1 MFDYEVLR
9 FIWWALIGV
18 LLIGFTVT
26 DGFDMGVGILLPV
39 IGKDDTERRIMIN
52 TIAPHW
58 DGNQVWLVT
67 AGGALFAAWPMVYAV
82 SFSGFYVAMMLVLF
96 ALFLR
101 PVGFDYR
108 SKIEDPRWR
117 KSWDR
122 ALFVGSF
129 VPPLI
134 IGVAFGNLL
143 QGVPFNF
150 DEYLRATYHGGLLGL
165 LNPFGLLAGL
175 VSVTM
180 VIMQGSTWLQM
191 KTDGELRVRSAKAS
205 QICGGLLVVLFGAA
219 GVWLVN
225 GIDGYV
231 ITSALDLVGPSNPTT
246 KTVAV
251 EAGAWLTNYDKYPLT
266 MLFPVLGLLMPILV
280 IFASRL
286 NRSGFAFFFSSLAVA
301 SVILTCG
308 AAMFPFVMP
317 SSLEPNVS
325 LTMWDATASQMSLK
339 VMTVAAIIFVPT
351 VLSYTI
357 WTYYKMYG
365 RLNREYVENNKSS
378 LY

>member
-1 MFDYEVLR
+1 MFDYEILR

-18 LLIGFTVT
+18 LLIGFSVT
-26 DGFDMGVGILLPV
+26 DGFDMGVGALLPV
-39 IGKDDTERRIMIN
+39 IGKDDTDRRIMIN

-58 DGNQVWLVT
+58 DGNQVWLIT
-67 AGGALFAAWPMVYAV
+67 AGGALFAAWPMVYGV

-117 KSWDR
+117 KSWDY
-122 ALFVGSF
+122 ALCIGGF

-143 QGVPFNF
+143 QGVPFDF
-150 DEYLRATYHGGLLGL
+150 DQFLRATYHGGLFGL

-175 VSVTM
+175 IAAFMFV
-180 VIMQGSTWLQM
+180 MQGASWLQM
-191 KTDGELRVRSAKAS
+191 KTEGELRVRAAKAA
-205 QICGGLLVVLFGAA
+205 QITGLLVAVLFAIA

-231 ITSALDLVGPSNPTT
+231 ITSAIDTAGPSNPTT

-251 EAGAWLTNYDKYPLT
+251 EAGAWLANYDKYPLT
-266 MLFPVLGLLMPILV
+266 MLFPVLGLLMPVLV
-280 IFASRL
+280 VLASRL
-286 NRSGFAFFFSSLAVA
+286 NRSGFAFLFSSLAIA
-301 SVILTCG
+301 GIILTCG
-308 AAMFPFVMP
+308 AAMFPFIMP
-317 SSLEPNVS
+317 SSLDPNVS
-325 LTMWDATASQMSLK
+325 LTMWDATASEITLT
-339 VMTVAAIIFVPT
+339 VMTWAAIIFVPI
-351 VLSYTI
+351 VLSYTA
-357 WTYYKMYG
+357 WTYYKMFG
-365 RLNREYVENNKSS
+365 RLNREFIEKNKTS

>member
-18 LLIGFTVT
+18 LFIGFTVT

-231 ITSALDLVGPSNPTT
+231 ITSALDLAGPSNPTT